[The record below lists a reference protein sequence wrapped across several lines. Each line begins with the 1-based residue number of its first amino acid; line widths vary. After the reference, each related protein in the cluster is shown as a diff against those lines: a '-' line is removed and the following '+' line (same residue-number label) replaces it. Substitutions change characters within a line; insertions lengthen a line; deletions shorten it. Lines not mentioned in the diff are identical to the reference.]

1 MNEDQIGN
9 ITTIIKI
16 LIMTIAPTIAV
27 YLGVDQN
34 IITTFLTALLALLLA
49 LLDAKYPNTFKYFD
63 NDNNP
68 IIETEETVLNPEYEC
83 DESEC

>member
-9 ITTIIKI
+9 ITTILKI
-16 LIMTIAPTIAV
+16 LIMTIAPTLAV

-63 NDNNP
+63 NDHKP
-68 IIETEETVLNPEYEC
+68 VIETEELVLNEEYEC
-83 DESEC
+83 D